1 MSQGDLILMGPP
13 GSGKGTQ
20 ARRMVDELGYVQLA
34 TGDLFRAHLSQ
45 GTELGRLAQTYMSKG
60 QYVPDDVTV
69 KMVRERLAD
78 IARRTRIVF
87 DGFPRTVAQA
97 EALRKSGVDID
108 FVVEIEVGDTEILRR
123 MSGRRVH
130 PASGRTY
137 HIDFNPPKVPG
148 KDDLTGEPLVQRPD
162 DNEETVMRRIASYH
176 EVTKPLVNYYLKWAE
191 SGDPRAPHYVNIYGR
206 GSIEHIRDKMFA
218 ALAQQHSGG

>member
-1 MSQGDLILMGPP
+1 MPEGDLIVMGPP

-45 GTELGRLAQTYMSKG
+45 GTMLGKLAQSYMSKG

-78 IARRTRIVF
+78 IPSETRIVF

-97 EALRKSGVDID
+97 EALDQLLEECGRSLAAVLLLDVPRDELLVRLGARATCSRCQTVYSLAVRPPKAPGVCDRCGGPVSATARSDESPEVVRKRLEVYDNETKPVTRYYEKRGLLRRVSGVGTMD
-108 FVVEIEVGDTEILRR
+108 EIGARLTAMLEPKA
-123 MSGRRVH
+123 RV
-130 PASGRTY
+130 
-137 HIDFNPPKVPG
+137 
-148 KDDLTGEPLVQRPD
+148 
-162 DNEETVMRRIASYH
+162 
-176 EVTKPLVNYYLKWAE
+176 
-191 SGDPRAPHYVNIYGR
+191 
-206 GSIEHIRDKMFA
+206 
-218 ALAQQHSGG
+218 